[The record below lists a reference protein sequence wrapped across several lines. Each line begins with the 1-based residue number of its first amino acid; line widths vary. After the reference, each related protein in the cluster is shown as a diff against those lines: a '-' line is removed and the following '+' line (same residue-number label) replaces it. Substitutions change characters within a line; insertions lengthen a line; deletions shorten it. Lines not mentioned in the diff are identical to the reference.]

1 MTADHP
7 AKRRIAKANQVQSMR
22 ILSVTEQIEALGR
35 CIAELEA
42 RTGGTR
48 RPVHP
53 HTGCWCQSCT
63 ERDDWLESKAE
74 ARAEARAWASDGD
87 ADRAA
92 DRYYGGAR

>member
-7 AKRRIAKANQVQSMR
+7 AHRIAKADEVQSMR

-35 CIAELEA
+35 CSAELEA

-48 RPVHP
+48 RPEHP

-63 ERDDWLESKAE
+63 ERDDWLESRAE
-74 ARAEARAWASDGD
+74 ARAEARQGGD
-87 ADRAA
+87 WSQRDLDTLADWRA
-92 DRYYGGAR
+92 DS